1 MMKLILKTL
10 MVILLGYIS
19 YKFIKKYGTQKNKG
33 TRFLI
38 LIPVCVLCCM
48 TFFTEI
54 KALFSPVKNVEVLEV
69 KGNGP
74 YCLSVPHP
82 YYKMSI
88 KDTLKIPV
96 MVKFDTSKT
105 QVINDSED
113 KDYTAEN
120 IKSILVNPMLNTEV
134 FDNCDDAVMVIDEQ
148 IIEDDIKV
156 FEILALRKGDTGIKF
171 ISDAGTCFVIV
182 SVEENLGE

>member
-1 MMKLILKTL
+1 MKLILKTL
-10 MVILLGYIS
+10 MIILLGYIS

-48 TFFTEI
+48 TSFTEI
-54 KALFSPVKNVEVLEV
+54 KVLFSPVKNIEVLEV

-96 MVKFDTSKT
+96 MVKFDISKT

-120 IKSILVNPMLNTEV
+120 IKSGLVNPMKENRDDCC
-134 FDNCDDAVMVIDEQ
+134 DNAVMVIDELVKR
-148 IIEDDIKV
+148 DDIKV
-156 FEILALRKGDTGIKF
+156 FEILAVRKGVTGIKF
-171 ISDAGTCFVIV
+171 ISDAGITFVII
-182 SVEENLGE
+182 SVE

>member
-10 MVILLGYIS
+10 MIILLGYIS

-74 YCLSVPHP
+74 YWLSVPHP
-82 YYKMSI
+82 FYKMSI

-96 MVKFDTSKT
+96 KVEFDTSKT

-156 FEILALRKGDTGIKF
+156 FEILALRKGDTGLKF
-171 ISDAGTCFVIV
+171 ISDAGITFVII
-182 SVEENLGE
+182 SVE